1 MLQQSIESQLVVL
14 LNIRRCLAA
23 FFFFFKG
30 IRIKPEEK
38 KGILNSS
45 QVFPVKLNY
54 PLISKV
60 KNTRV
65 AAILQIHQLKT
76 DFPQTNL

>member
-1 MLQQSIESQLVVL
+1 MLS
-14 LNIRRCLAA
+14 C

-76 DFPQTNL
+76 DFPQTNLWTTEKSEVRVWECK